1 LGVFFILIYDLNQNL
16 GGKQMFKVLVSDPIS
31 DLGIQQLNDAI
42 DVIVDKKTGL
52 KEDELAAIIGD
63 YDALLVRSQ
72 TKVTKRIMEAG
83 KKLKVVGRA
92 GVGVDNI
99 DLEAATK
106 RGIVVINAP
115 DGNTIATCELTFAM
129 MMSVAR
135 QIPQAYKKTVSG
147 EWDRKTFVGV
157 ELRAKVLGIIGMGRI
172 GSEVAKRA
180 KVFGMEVIG
189 YDPFLT
195 EDRAEKMGVKLG
207 TVNEI
212 AAQADFI
219 TVHTP
224 LTPETRHIIGKAQF
238 AIMKKGVRIINCA
251 RGGIVDEV
259 ALVDAINQGIVAGA
273 AFDVYEEEPPAADHP
288 FLNHPQ
294 IIVTPHLGASTIEA
308 QENVAIDVSEEVL
321 HILRD
326 EPFKNA
332 VNMPPVPANV
342 LSVLQP
348 YFQLGEKLGRF
359 VGKLTESAVQEINV
373 NYAGDLSD
381 VDTTPLT
388 RHIVKGV
395 LVNHLEEVNIVN
407 AMHLAKLREVNIIV
421 QKATTSKTFTNLVTV
436 TLKSKNEERTVAG
449 TLLSGYGERIV
460 QIDQYP
466 VDIAPEG
473 TMLLI
478 SHRDKPGIIGRVGT
492 LLGNNQV
499 NIASMQVGRKVIGG
513 SAVMV
518 LSIDKE
524 APSDVLHE
532 LGQLTDLL
540 HVKAITL

>member
-1 LGVFFILIYDLNQNL
+1 
-16 GGKQMFKVLVSDPIS
+16 MFKVLVSDPIS

-52 KEDELAAIIGD
+52 KEDELIAIIGD

-72 TKVTKRIMEAG
+72 TKVTERIMEAG

-135 QIPQAYKKTVSG
+135 QIPQAYKKTISG

-157 ELRAKVLGIIGMGRI
+157 ELHAKVLGIIGMGRI

-259 ALVDAINQGIVAGA
+259 ALVESINQGIVAGA

-288 FLNHPQ
+288 FLNNPL

-342 LSVLQP
+342 LNVLQP

-359 VGKLTESAVQEINV
+359 VGKLTESAVQEIIV

-395 LVNHLEEVNIVN
+395 LINHLEEVNIVN

-436 TLKSKNEERTVAG
+436 TLKSKNEEKTVAG

-466 VDIAPEG
+466 VDIAPDG

-524 APSDVLHE
+524 ASSDVLQE
-532 LGQLTDLL
+532 LGQLNDLL